1 MKAFLSRRLLVVAAL
16 VAPFVVALSVAVPA
30 QAALVR
36 GRYASGQLG
45 GGLFHGPASA
55 IAIGVTLLALMALAI
70 VVERRG
76 SQRPSA
82 LAAPVKLPVRGD
94 AGSESERKAA

>member
-36 GRYASGQLG
+36 GRYASGPLG
-45 GGLFHGPASA
+45 GGLFHGPTSA
-55 IAIGVTLLALMALAI
+55 IVIGVTLLALMALAI
-70 VVERRG
+70 IVERRG
-76 SQRPSA
+76 SQRPAA
-82 LAAPVKLPVRGD
+82 LAAPVKLPVRGE
-94 AGSESERKAA
+94 AGAESERKAA

>member
-16 VAPFVVALSVAVPA
+16 IAPFLVALSVAVPA
-30 QAALVR
+30 QAALVH

-45 GGLFHGPASA
+45 GGVFHGPTSA
-55 IAIGVTLLALMALAI
+55 IVVGVTLLALTALAI

-76 SQRPSA
+76 SQQPAA